1 MRLEAGTGK
10 YELVLLKGIGGAA
23 KTADSRVGAEES
35 GCFMVPPLS
44 PGEDGEGCK
53 QQLLSRG
60 EILYLGDD

>member
-44 PGEDGEGCK
+44 PGEDGGGGASSSSCLEGKYC
-53 QQLLSRG
+53 
-60 EILYLGDD
+60 I